1 VSAADFWAVRTAKDG
16 AQSDLRAYLIV
27 ERPRGGNGNE
37 QQRAARVVEFAGDRH
52 ALLAALPRLFA
63 VYEPLAEVR
72 WQVQR
77 HDSLFRSLCESAG
90 LVGTPSVEPG
100 TIKLLHF
107 SRLMRRLG
115 PRWQELLG
123 EKEAARLSF
132 WQRGEQYGFRFADH
146 ELVTD
151 RDTATRIVFGAPE
164 GSEEAQARAA
174 TLATCCDG
182 ALRRVLDTIF
192 PLSVPWY
199 GINYV

>member
-1 VSAADFWAVRTAKDG
+1 MCRTADFWAVRTAKDG

-77 HDSLFRSLCESAG
+77 HDILFRSLCESAG
-90 LVGTPSVEPG
+90 LVGTPSVGPG

-107 SRLMRRLG
+107 RASCVVLARAGKSCWAKRTPPGSRSG
-115 PRWQELLG
+115 N
-123 EKEAARLSF
+123 AADSMASALPTTNLSP
-132 WQRGEQYGFRFADH
+132 
-146 ELVTD
+146 
-151 RDTATRIVFGAPE
+151 TATRPRA
-164 GSEEAQARAA
+164 SCSARRREAKRRRRAQPRWH
-174 TLATCCDG
+174 G
-182 ALRRVLDTIF
+182 LRRGVARRAGHPF
-192 PLSVPWY
+192 PAAVPWY